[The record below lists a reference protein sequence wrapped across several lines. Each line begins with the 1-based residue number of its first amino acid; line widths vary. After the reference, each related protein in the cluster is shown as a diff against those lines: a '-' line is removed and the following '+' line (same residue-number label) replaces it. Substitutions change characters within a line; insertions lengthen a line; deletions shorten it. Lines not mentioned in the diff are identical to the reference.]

1 MEDLLR
7 PLLHQ
12 QLVLIYE
19 MICFSQTIL
28 NLFLLQI
35 LMLYQLEQH
44 HLTFQLAELVTIFLD
59 HKLLPQLEKI
69 RQKLNKKF
77 ELPDNMPE
85 LELGDDLVKTLGT
98 EAKDLFDPRAPPTK
112 KRRNMK
118 FLRI

>member
-1 MEDLLR
+1 
-7 PLLHQ
+7 
-12 QLVLIYE
+12 
-19 MICFSQTIL
+19 
-28 NLFLLQI
+28 
-35 LMLYQLEQH
+35 MLYQLEQH

-85 LELGDDLVKTLGT
+85 LELGDDLVKTLGI
-98 EAKDLFDPRAPPTK
+98 EAKDFFDPRAPPTK